1 VLGYTKH
8 STAEN
13 TEYGD
18 FAVYAG
24 DEILGRN
31 GAVDYFYK
39 FWHSLEKPSRKDIR
53 PSDLTQYLEHLVL
66 MDVQNSDGDFAL
78 HVRLIGT
85 FVASYY
91 GEISGKDVREMANKQ
106 AIDRIYYAAGQVLK
120 KSEPLL
126 TVAPGFAAD
135 KQYLEAYALYMP
147 LYDAKGEIEKIMA
160 AIDIVSLNAKPL

>member
-1 VLGYTKH
+1 VLGYTKY
-8 STAEN
+8 STAKN

-18 FAVYAG
+18 FIVYAG
-24 DEILGRN
+24 DKILGRN
-31 GAVDYFYK
+31 DAVDYFYK

-53 PSDLTQYLEHLVL
+53 PSDLTQYLEHMVL
-66 MDVQNSDGDFAL
+66 LDVQNPGENFAL

-106 AIDRIYYAAGQVLK
+106 AVDRIYYVTGQVLK
-120 KSEPLL
+120 KNEPLL

-135 KQYLEAYALYMP
+135 KRYLEAYAFYMP
-147 LYDAKGEIEKIMA
+147 LYDAKGEIEKVMVA
-160 AIDIVSLNAKPL
+160 VDIVPLDAKP